1 MMGTLFSEIRYSAR
15 SVLKDWRFAAMV
27 MLTLSVCIGV
37 NTTLFTIIN
46 SVLLQ
51 PLPVPDADAIVLMA
65 NQYPKAG
72 VTDLNQ
78 SGGADY
84 YDRMRVVT
92 ALQDQAMFDTIA
104 YTMNDNGAPERLSGM
119 EGTPSLFRLLRV
131 SPVLGR
137 TFSDNEG
144 EIGSAQKVLLSYAL
158 WQKLY
163 AGDTSILGRELRLN
177 GRPFTVVGV
186 MPRDFL
192 FVDPNVRFWVP
203 LAFTA
208 EQKEGR
214 HSNNWYN
221 IGRLK
226 PGATLAQVQSQL
238 DALNA
243 ANMERFP
250 KWKEIL
256 INAGFHTQ
264 ARPLKDLLVKEVK
277 GTLYL
282 LWGGA
287 AFVLLIG
294 AVNIAN
300 LALARTTLRMKE
312 FATRLALGASHG
324 QIARQLIAEN
334 VMIAVEGGLAG
345 LGLGYTI
352 IKALGRVGLDRFPR
366 ATEVHIGLSV
376 ILFALGV
383 AVLAG
388 VCIALAP
395 LASIFKLSLSTALC
409 ESSRTGTG
417 GRRSRMARQ
426 SLVVAQVGFASIL
439 LAGAG
444 LLLTSFRR
452 LLNVDPGFKTAGVLT
467 ASISA
472 PGSRYRNEA
481 DLRSLMNRSL
491 QEIRRI
497 PGVKA
502 AGATTGIPFKS
513 GYSDSVIIAETHAM
527 KPGESFISPMQLMAT
542 PGYMEAMGIALIK
555 GRYFDERDD
564 EKAPRAVIVDQ
575 RLAHLFWPDRDP
587 IGQRM
592 YQPNSIEFMKT
603 DEHTEWLKVVGVVRT
618 LRLADLTGSGYPA
631 GAYYFPYAQSTQR
644 GYSFAISAAT
654 DTSAIARA
662 LRTSMSS
669 VDPRLALFDVKTI
682 SERRDLSL
690 ASRRTSMSIAMAFG
704 GLALFLSAIGIYSVL
719 SYLLGQRRRE
729 IGIRLAIGS
738 SPAGIFRLFL
748 REGMLLVGGGLVLG
762 IAGSIALRT
771 AIKNQIY
778 GVQPLDPVVIGS
790 VALVLGIVAM
800 IACLRPA
807 QQATKVDPVVVLNE
821 Q

>member
-1 MMGTLFSEIRYSAR
+1 MMLSLLPDIHYSAR
-15 SVLKDWRFAAMV
+15 SVFKDWRFAAMV

-37 NTTLFTIIN
+37 NTALFTIIN

-65 NQYPKAG
+65 NRYPKAG
-72 VTDLNQ
+72 VNDSNN
-78 SGGADY
+78 SAAGDY
-84 YDRMRVVT
+84 YDRMRDVT
-92 ALQDQAMFDTIA
+92 ALQDQAMFSSVA
-104 YTMNDNGAPERLSGM
+104 YTMNDNAAPERVSGM
-119 EGTPSLFRLLRV
+119 AATPSLFRLLRV
-131 SPVLGR
+131 APALGR
-137 TFSDNEG
+137 AFTDNEG
-144 EIGSAQKVLLSYAL
+144 EIGSAQKVMLSYGL

-163 AGDTSILGRELRLN
+163 AGDASALGHDLRLN
-177 GRPFTVVGV
+177 GRPFTIVGV
-186 MPRDFL
+186 MPRGFL
-192 FVDPNVRFWVP
+192 FFDPEVRYWVP
-203 LAFTA
+203 LAFA
-208 EQKEGR
+208 PEQKQA
-214 HSNNWYN
+214 HHNNNWYSV
-221 IGRLK
+221 GRIK
-226 PGATLAQVQSQL
+226 PGATLAQVQSQV

-243 ANMERFP
+243 ANLERFP
-250 KWKEIL
+250 KFKEVL

-264 ARPLKDLLVKEVK
+264 VLPLKDLLVKEVR

-300 LALARTTLRMKE
+300 LALARTSLRMKE
-312 FATRLALGASHG
+312 FATRLALGASHA
-324 QIARQLIAEN
+324 QIARQLIVEN
-334 VMIAVEGGLAG
+334 VMIAFAGGLAG
-345 LGLGYTI
+345 LGLGI
-352 IKALGRVGLDRFPR
+352 ASIKALGIIGLDRFPR
-366 ATEVHIGLSV
+366 ATEVHAGATV
-376 ILFALGV
+376 ILFALIV

-388 VCIALAP
+388 ICIALAP
-395 LASIFKLSLSTALC
+395 LAGIFRVSLSTALR

-426 SLVVAQVGFASIL
+426 TLVVAQIGFAFVL

-444 LLLTSFRR
+444 LLLASFRQ
-452 LLNVDPGFKTAGVLT
+452 LLNVDPGFRTAGVLT

-472 PGSRYRNEA
+472 PGSSYRNDA

-513 GYSDSVIIAETHAM
+513 NYNDSVIIAESHTM
-527 KPGESFISPMQLMAT
+527 KPGESYISPLQLIAT
-542 PGYMEAMGIALIK
+542 PGYMEAMGIALVK
-555 GRYFDERDD
+555 GRYFEERD
-564 EKAPRAVIVDQ
+564 EERSPRVVIVDET
-575 RLAHLFWPDRDP
+575 LAHRFWPDRDP

-592 YQPNSIEFMKT
+592 YQPNNIDFLKT
-603 DEHTEWLKVVGVVRT
+603 DEHTQWLKVVGVVRT
-618 LRLADLTGSGYPA
+618 SRLVDLTGGGNFA
-631 GAYYFPYAQSTQR
+631 GAYYYPYAQSPQR
-644 GYSFAISAAT
+644 SYSFAISTGT
-654 DTSAIARA
+654 DTSTIARA
-662 LRTSMSS
+662 LRTSIAR
-669 VDPRLALFDVKTI
+669 VDGSLALFDVKTI
-682 SERRDLSL
+682 TERRDLSL
-690 ASRRTSMSIAMAFG
+690 ASRRTSMSLALAFG
-704 GLALFLSAIGIYSVL
+704 CLALFLSAVGIYSVL

-738 SPAGIFRLFL
+738 SPAGIFQLFL
-748 REGMLLVGGGLVLG
+748 REGLLLIASGLILG

-778 GVQPLDPVVIGS
+778 GVQPLDPRVIAS
-790 VALVLGIVAM
+790 VALVLGVVAT

>member
-1 MMGTLFSEIRYSAR
+1 MMDTLFADIRYSAR
-15 SVLKDWRFAAMV
+15 SVFKDWRFAAMV
-27 MLTLSVCIGV
+27 TLTLSVCIGV
-37 NTTLFTIIN
+37 NTALFTIIN

-65 NQYPKAG
+65 NRYPKAG
-72 VTDLNQ
+72 VTNASQ
-78 SGGADY
+78 SAGADY
-84 YDRMRVVT
+84 YDRMRDVT
-92 ALQDQAMFDTIA
+92 ALQDQAMFSEVA
-104 YTMNDNGAPERLSGM
+104 YTLNDNAAPERVSGLAA
-119 EGTPSLFRLLRV
+119 TPSLFRLVRV
-131 SPVLGR
+131 PPALGR
-137 TFSDNEG
+137 AFTDNEG
-144 EIGSAQKVLLSYAL
+144 EIGSDQKVMLSYAL

-163 AGDTSILGRELRLN
+163 AGDPSVLGRELRLN
-177 GRPFTVVGV
+177 GRPFTIVGV
-186 MPRDFL
+186 MPRGFL
-192 FVDPNVRFWVP
+192 FVDPAVRFWIP

-208 EQKEGR
+208 EQKQGR
-214 HSNNWYN
+214 HGNNWFN

-226 PGATLAQVQSQL
+226 PGATLAQAQSQV

-243 ANMERFP
+243 ANLERFP

-264 ARPLKDLLVKEVK
+264 AWPLKDLLVKDVR

-324 QIARQLIAEN
+324 QIARQLIVEN
-334 VMIAVEGGLAG
+334 VMIALAGGVAG
-345 LGLGYTI
+345 LGLGLAI
-352 IKALGRVGLDRFPR
+352 IKALSRIGLDRFPR
-366 ATEVHIGLSV
+366 ATEVQAGAPV
-376 ILFALGV
+376 ILFALIV

-395 LASIFKLSLSTALC
+395 LAGIFKVSLSTALR

-417 GRRSRMARQ
+417 GKRSRMARQ
-426 SLVVAQVGFASIL
+426 TLVVAQIGFAFVL

-444 LLLTSFRR
+444 LLLASFRQ

-467 ASISA
+467 AAISA
-472 PGSRYRNEA
+472 PGSRYGNNA

-497 PGVKA
+497 PGVNA
-502 AGATTGIPFKS
+502 AGATTGIPFRS
-513 GYSDSVIIAETHAM
+513 GYSDSVVIAETHAM
-527 KPGESFISPMQLMAT
+527 KPGESFISPLQLTAT
-542 PGYMEAMGIALIK
+542 PGYMEALGISLVK
-555 GRYFDERDD
+555 GRYFEERDD
-564 EKAPRAVIVDQ
+564 EKSPRVVIVDE
-575 RLAHLFWPDRDP
+575 RLARRFWPDRDP
-587 IGQRM
+587 IGQRI
-592 YQPNSIEFMKT
+592 YLPNNIEFMKT
-603 DEHTEWLKVVGVVRT
+603 DEHTEWLKVVGVIRT
-618 LRLADLTGSGYPA
+618 LRLADLTGAGNSA
-631 GAYYFPYAQSTQR
+631 GAYYFPYAQAPRRS
-644 GYSFAISAAT
+644 YSFAISAAT
-654 DTSAIARA
+654 DTSSIARA
-662 LRTSMSS
+662 LRTSIAT
-669 VDPRLALFDVKTI
+669 VDPTLALFDVTTI

-690 ASRRTSMSIAMAFG
+690 ASRRTSMSLALAFG
-704 GLALFLSAIGIYSVL
+704 SLALFLSGVGIYSVL

-738 SPAGIFRLFL
+738 SPAGILRLFL
-748 REGMLLVGGGLVLG
+748 REGLLLIGSGLLLG

-778 GVQPLDPVVIGS
+778 GVQPLDPLVIGP
-790 VALVLGIVAM
+790 VALVLGFVAM
-800 IACLRPA
+800 AACLRPA